1 MPSTRSAKKR
11 VRQNAVRRD
20 RNQSRRSAVKTQI
33 RKFLDAVHEK
43 DIDRSKEEY
52 HRAARILDQTSA
64 AGTYHKNTAARKK
77 SRLAARLNSLLA
89 ADQ

>member
-1 MPSTRSAKKR
+1 MPNTRSAKKR
-11 VRQNAVRRD
+11 VRQNAARRD

-33 RKFLDAVHEK
+33 RKFQDAVHEK

-52 HRAARILDQTSA
+52 RRAAKILDQTAA

-89 ADQ
+89 AGQ